1 MYTVPFDVEV
11 LRQIVTGELN
21 DFIIDYSKSTIKGK
35 NFITYMS
42 NLNVKKPTISFSD
55 VDVEELKAL
64 VVEYVRHPSMCHVP
78 QLEATLLKCLFAVKG
93 FSMERVDLSVDDA
106 SHLSQSILTNEQI
119 IDVVETNKDLFVSVA
134 RILDGM
140 VLYAVANLTSF
151 KEAYEGQP
159 VAVKHVTEAL
169 PVGKTFVNLLSN
181 ETFNCHYYGALPPF
195 ETLEYFD
202 HYYDRPIYSGKT
214 LISYLSSDQCFV
226 FPLLKLIIE
235 QRFTTDDLEK
245 MYEETNAA
253 LI

>member
-11 LRQIVTGELN
+11 LRQVVTGELN
-21 DFIIDYSKSTIKGK
+21 DFVIDYNNSTIREK

-42 NLNVKKPTISFSD
+42 NLGIKKPTVSFSN
-55 VDVEELKAL
+55 VDPDELKSL
-64 VVEYVRHPSMCHVP
+64 MVEYIKHPSLCHIS

-93 FSMERVDLSVDDA
+93 FSMERVDLSIDDV
-106 SHLSQSILTNEQI
+106 SYLSQCILTNEQ
-119 IDVVETNKDLFVSVA
+119 VVEVVNSNKELFTSVA

-140 VLYAVANLTSF
+140 VLYAVANLNDF
-151 KEAYEGQP
+151 KQAFEGQP
-159 VAVKHVTEAL
+159 VAVKHIPEAL
-169 PVGKTFVNLLSN
+169 PVGKTFINLLSN
-181 ETFNCHYYGALPPF
+181 ETFNYHYYGALPPF
-195 ETLEYFD
+195 ESLEYFD

-214 LISYLSSDQCFV
+214 LISFLSEERCFV

-235 QRFTTDDLEK
+235 QKFTSDDLEK